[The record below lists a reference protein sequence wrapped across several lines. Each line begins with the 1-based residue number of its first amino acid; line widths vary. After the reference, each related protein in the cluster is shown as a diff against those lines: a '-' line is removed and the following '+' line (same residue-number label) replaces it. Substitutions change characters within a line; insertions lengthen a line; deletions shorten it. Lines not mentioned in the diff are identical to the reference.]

1 MGTTIRNTLAGLVA
15 ALMAFAIAACGGA
28 AVALDPVAAVA
39 TKTGAADSMRI
50 EMNMTMAGPE
60 FGSEPVA
67 VKIKGVAARGRSAM
81 TVRMPAVGGMDLGQ
95 VEVRLAGSAMYV
107 RMPFLQAV
115 APQLK
120 PWIKVDLRETGKK
133 LGVDLDA
140 LMQLGN
146 QADPTKALDLLRAA
160 GKVEELGDATVRGV
174 KTTHYK
180 GTIDL
185 ERYVNQLGK
194 TAGTKAAA
202 RSLRKA
208 LEATGVTTMPVE
220 LWIDENSL
228 LRRMAYEQTVSAVA
242 GPAPTTVK
250 MTMDLF
256 DYGVDVKV
264 VTPAADQT
272 SSFEELQK
280 LGEGG

>member
-1 MGTTIRNTLAGLVA
+1 MGTTIRNTLAGLLAV
-15 ALMAFAIAACGGA
+15 LMAFAIAACGGDT
-28 AVALDPVAAVA
+28 VALDPVAAAA

-50 EMNMTMAGPE
+50 EMNLTMAGPE
-60 FGSEPVA
+60 FGSKPAA
-67 VKIKGVAARGRSAM
+67 VKINGVAARGRSAM
-81 TVRMPAVGGMDLGQ
+81 TMRMPAVGGMDLGQ
-95 VEVRLAGSAMYV
+95 VEVRLAGSVMYI
-107 RMPFLQAV
+107 RMPFLQAA

-120 PWIKVDLRETGKK
+120 PWIKVDLRETGKN

-146 QADPTKALDLLRAA
+146 QTDPTKALDLLRAA

-185 ERYVNQLGK
+185 ERYVDQFGK
-194 TAGTKAAA
+194 TAGNKAAA

-220 LWIDENSL
+220 LWIDEDSL
-228 LRRMAYEQTVSAVA
+228 VRRMAYEQTVSAVA
-242 GPAPTTVK
+242 GQAPTTIK

-264 VTPAADQT
+264 VTPSADQT
-272 SSFEELQK
+272 SSFQELQK
-280 LGEGG
+280 LGEAG